1 MAIIDTLPATPDIAP
16 LPTVEGGFQTI
27 LADPPWRFTNR
38 TGKVAPEHRRLDR
51 YGTMDLADIKALPVA
66 DVAAKNAHLYL
77 WVPNALLLEGVEV
90 MQAWGF
96 RYVSNIIWA
105 KRRKDGGPDGRG
117 VGFYFRNVTE
127 PILFGVRG
135 SMRTLAPARST
146 VNMIET
152 RKREH
157 SRKPDEQYDLIES
170 CSPGPYLEMFAR
182 YGRPGW
188 TAWGNEAAEEIVPQ
202 GKTHRAYQ
210 GGSLDT
216 VPFME
221 PNERMSDWLSSRVA
235 RILAEEY
242 RAGASVQQLVTD
254 TGYSVSRV
262 RTLLAREGVELRRP
276 GRPRRDVA
284 RDNQPA

>member
-1 MAIIDTLPATPDIAP
+1 
-16 LPTVEGGFQTI
+16 
-27 LADPPWRFTNR
+27 
-38 TGKVAPEHRRLDR
+38 
-51 YGTMDLADIKALPVA
+51 
-66 DVAAKNAHLYL
+66 
-77 WVPNALLLEGVEV
+77 
-90 MQAWGF
+90 
-96 RYVSNIIWA
+96 
-105 KRRKDGGPDGRG
+105 
-117 VGFYFRNVTE
+117 
-127 PILFGVRG
+127 
-135 SMRTLAPARST
+135 MRTLAPARST